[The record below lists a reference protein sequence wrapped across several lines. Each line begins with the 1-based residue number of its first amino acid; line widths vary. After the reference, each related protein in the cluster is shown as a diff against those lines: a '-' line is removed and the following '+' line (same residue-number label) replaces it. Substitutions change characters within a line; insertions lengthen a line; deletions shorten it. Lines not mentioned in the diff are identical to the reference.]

1 MLIHYSVQLR
11 RNFGEIPV
19 QIKRFHT
26 DLIAT
31 HPIAVI
37 RLYCFVRCGMHA
49 RICCSHDEQ
58 TQGFAKRQSLQE

>member
-31 HPIAVI
+31 HPIAVSAAGASNSAQD
-37 RLYCFVRCGMHA
+37 VEHA
-49 RICCSHDEQ
+49 VGVLHS
-58 TQGFAKRQSLQE
+58 AQSARAS